1 MVFVILE
8 TYLIL
13 QSDQPNIIQLF
24 LNLKRCLTKSIFF
37 FIIYTVLS
45 KNFYFYLYILH
56 CLWVWA
62 TLYYIFRVVKAL
74 EKLLLWIQ
82 NTIFIFPYR
91 VKLTRLW
98 IIKPKLFFSARMCLY
113 WNFFLCDRDSIGVKI
128 ILICFDF
135 NILLRVTIVDINC
148 SKS

>member
-135 NILLRVTIVDINC
+135 NILLKVTIVDINC